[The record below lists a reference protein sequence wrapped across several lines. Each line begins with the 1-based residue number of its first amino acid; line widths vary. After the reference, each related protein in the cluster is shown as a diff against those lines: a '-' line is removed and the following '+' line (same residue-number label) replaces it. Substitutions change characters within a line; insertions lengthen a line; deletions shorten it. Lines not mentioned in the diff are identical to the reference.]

1 MKINYT
7 VNLVTPALTG
17 QTGIIGKDI
26 DIVTKR
32 GMDRLPFFPAKHIK
46 GIVRD
51 KYQYYFGENANVKKI
66 FGHDEDKYETM
77 ARFTHLEL
85 SGVYGTPIDKLSD
98 KEKVVDYLYGHRSGI
113 RVDRETRTTIENSL
127 FNYEYVNAG
136 LEFSGEIEFN
146 EKVSKGALE
155 EIIATLFN
163 IDSIGGQK
171 SRGLGK
177 VEVKVE
183 GLSLKEL
190 DKIVDKVYKEDK
202 EKTKKNLTDN
212 NLKKYKLEVE
222 FLEDAVLTKFEKGNL
237 IGSSTEINPS
247 ALRGSIINAL
257 SNSYDFEDGRN
268 IEKIIVTEPYP
279 IDSKLIPKSFYKT
292 KYPLDEITK
301 YKNKLYS
308 EENSLKSKD
317 EKEESKL
324 ERAGIKF
331 GKIVEKNNE
340 KTIEDV
346 KFQKE
351 SEISIAI
358 DRETRSA
365 EESKLFNFEIA
376 KIKGKK
382 FIGTI
387 ETSEELKVAVDGLEV
402 YIGKMKN
409 RGYGK
414 SKLII
419 SSFDEDK
426 ESLEK
431 RIKKFEGKKE
441 LDGMYTLDIVTDT
454 ILPFRNIDNLAEQ
467 IKEFYNL
474 EGKFVGDKSFIA
486 IEKLAGYSLLN
497 HMPKSDELVLK
508 AGSVITYEG
517 SKNVE
522 LFEKL
527 ETKGIGLR
535 KVEGFGRIE
544 FCSNR
549 HFLLEEGDK

>member
-1 MKINYT
+1 
-7 VNLVTPALTG
+7 
-17 QTGIIGKDI
+17 
-26 DIVTKR
+26 
-32 GMDRLPFFPAKHIK
+32 
-46 GIVRD
+46 
-51 KYQYYFGENANVKKI
+51 
-66 FGHDEDKYETM
+66 
-77 ARFTHLEL
+77 
-85 SGVYGTPIDKLSD
+85 
-98 KEKVVDYLYGHRSGI
+98 
-113 RVDRETRTTIENSL
+113 
-127 FNYEYVNAG
+127 

-146 EKVSKGALE
+146 EKVSKGALK
-155 EIIATLFN
+155 EIIATLLN

-171 SRGLGK
+171 SRGLGT

-183 GLSLKEL
+183 GLTLKEL
-190 DKIVDKVYKEDK
+190 DTIVDKVYKEVI

-247 ALRGSIINAL
+247 ALRASVISQLAENYEFNIN
-257 SNSYDFEDGRN
+257 N
-268 IEKIIVTEPYP
+268 IVVTEPKP
-279 IDSKLIPKSFYKT
+279 EGSQLLPKSYYKT
-292 KYPLDEITK
+292 KYPIDGKTQ
-301 YKNKLYS
+301 YVNKLYFDKNNY
-308 EENSLKSKD
+308 ESKD
-317 EKEESKL
+317 KKEESKL
-324 ERAGIKF
+324 ERADIKF
-331 GKIVEKNNE
+331 INPEKFE
-340 KTIEDV
+340 EV

-382 FIGTI
+382 FTGTI
-387 ETSEELKVAVDGLEV
+387 ETSEELKVAIDGLEI

-414 SKLII
+414 AKLTLN
-419 SSFDEDK
+419 SFDS
-426 ESLEK
+426 ESETLEN
-431 RIKKFEGKKE
+431 RIKKFDLKSE
-441 LDGMYTLDIVTDT
+441 LNNIYTLDIVTDT

-474 EGKFVGDKSFIA
+474 EGEFVGDKSFIA

-508 AGSVITYEG
+508 AGSVITYKG
-517 SKNVE
+517 SKNME

>member
-26 DIVTKR
+26 DVVTKR
-32 GMDRLPFFPAKHIK
+32 GMDGLPFFPAKHIK

-51 KYQYYFGENANVKKI
+51 KYQYYFGENANVKNI

-98 KEKVVDYLYGHRSGI
+98 KEKVVDYLYGHRLGI

-127 FNYEYVNAG
+127 FNYEYANAG

-146 EKVSKGALE
+146 EKVSKGALK
-155 EIIATLFN
+155 EIIATLLN

-183 GLSLKEL
+183 GLTLKEL
-190 DKIVDKVYKEDK
+190 DTIVDKVYKEVI

-247 ALRGSIINAL
+247 ALRASVISQLAENYEFNIN
-257 SNSYDFEDGRN
+257 N
-268 IEKIIVTEPYP
+268 IVVTEPKP
-279 IDSKLIPKSFYKT
+279 EGSQLLPKSYYKT
-292 KYPLDEITK
+292 KYPIDGKTQ
-301 YKNKLYS
+301 YVNKLYFDKNNY
-308 EENSLKSKD
+308 ESKD
-317 EKEESKL
+317 KKEESKL
-324 ERAGIKF
+324 ERADIKF
-331 GKIVEKNNE
+331 INPEKFE
-340 KTIEDV
+340 EV

-382 FIGTI
+382 FTGTI
-387 ETSEELKVAVDGLEV
+387 ETSEELKVAIDGLEI

-414 SKLII
+414 AKLTLN
-419 SSFDEDK
+419 SFDS
-426 ESLEK
+426 ESETLEN
-431 RIKKFEGKKE
+431 RIKKFDLKSE
-441 LDGMYTLDIVTDT
+441 LNNIYTLDIVTDT

-474 EGKFVGDKSFIA
+474 EGEFVGDKSFIA

-508 AGSVITYEG
+508 AGSVITYKG
-517 SKNVE
+517 SKNME